1 MGISLG
7 YRSIVSHSQFEN
19 SKITEESKN
28 ILEVII
34 ATGEILGVIFFTV
47 YYNRGIKYS
56 IFMISVTI
64 SMIFIFLGFGF
75 TSMLCY

>member
-19 SKITEESKN
+19 SKITDESKN
-28 ILEVII
+28 VLEAII

-56 IFMISVTI
+56 IFMLSVTA
-64 SMIFIFLGFGF
+64 SMVAIFLGFGF
-75 TSMLCY
+75 TSMICY